1 MSTQGQNLPT
11 GTVTFLFT
19 DIEGSTKLAQQDSRA
34 WEYLRSRH
42 DSILQT
48 AMDAYH
54 GCIFQVV
61 GDSFCVAFHT
71 AANGLNAAVDAQR
84 RLQHEAWGKTPV
96 KVRMGLHTGSAE
108 LRGDDYQGYLTL
120 AKAQR
125 IMSVAHGG
133 QVLVSSA
140 SAELLH
146 HELPAGVTLMDM
158 REHRLRDLPGLER
171 LWQVQCA
178 DLEQDFP
185 PLRSL
190 SKVPNNLPAQLT
202 SFVGRKKELEDV
214 KKLLHHAHMLT
225 LLGPGGTG
233 KTRLSLQLA
242 GDSLSQYFDGVW
254 FVELA
259 PISDPQLVPRT
270 TAIAIGLREE
280 PQRPVT
286 DMLCDYLR
294 EKRMLIILDNCE
306 HLVEACAQMADK
318 ILRSAPHV
326 RVLTSSREALG
337 IAGEV
342 TYRVPSLR
350 LPDVEHLPPVESLS
364 QYEAVKLFIDR
375 AVSAV
380 PKFTVTNDNA
390 PFVAQI
396 CQRLDGIPLAIEL
409 AAAKVRVLSVEQI
422 SRRLDD
428 RFRLLTGGSRTALE
442 RHQTLRA
449 AIDWGYNLL
458 LSREQGLFR
467 RLSIFT
473 GGWTLEAA
481 ELVCSDDLID
491 HDDVLDL
498 LEHLINKSI
507 VIVEESKHETR
518 YRFLET
524 MRQYAYEKLA
534 DSGESETLRDKHLE
548 YFLYLAE
555 SASPHLIRVEQ
566 LDWLARLDIDYENL
580 RTALNWALSRPSAE
594 PVLRL
599 AGALGFYWNMRD
611 YWLEGIKWIDRALGR
626 DWQETRLAE
635 KAARAK
641 VLYCKAAIAHEIDEY
656 EVMGKSAYSALALCE
671 DVEDA
676 WGRAYARVSIG
687 KYMIRIGNARDAVS
701 LFEQGLDEFRRLA
714 DPWGRAF
721 AMYHLVRSL
730 RIAHVQVDYIRNRQP
745 LLDAIRTAGDRYL
758 LADALVIEYG
768 LGFMK
773 QGEWLQAE
781 AAFLEAN
788 ALLAEIESSR
798 RNLNRY
804 YLAQLYFLRGDSE
817 TAKME
822 AEAALEYCQ
831 RVGEK
836 NTNAFIRM
844 FLGMVAE
851 MQGAL
856 PDALQDQQAYLDLM
870 KEIGSPR
877 YIAWGYG
884 LTGRLHYLRQNWD
897 VARSDLQSGVEIV
910 KQREQDL
917 GDLSYFFIQIGGVF
931 VQSNPQVAV
940 RLISFTQALSMDQ
953 RDPIFYQPYF
963 DRFLHAAQM
972 NLSESEFDLAWEQG
986 SKLAKDDAIDLVVKM
1001 VDEL

>member
-1 MSTQGQNLPT
+1 MSTLGQSLPT

-19 DIEGSTKLAQQDSRA
+19 DVEGSTKLAQRYPELWESLRA
-34 WEYLRSRH
+34 RH
-42 DSILQT
+42 DAILQT
-48 AMDAYH
+48 AMDAHH
-54 GCIFQVV
+54 GCIFKII
-61 GDSFCVAFHT
+61 GDAFCVAFHT
-71 AANGLNAAVDAQR
+71 ATDGLNAAVEAQR
-84 RLQHEAWGKTPV
+84 RLQHEDWGKTPI

-108 LRGDDYQGYLTL
+108 LKGTDYQGYLTL

-133 QVLVSSA
+133 QVLVSNA

-146 HELPAGVTLMDM
+146 HELPGGVTLGDM

-171 LWQVQCA
+171 LWQILAA

-242 GDSLSQYFDGVW
+242 SDSLSEYYDGVW

-259 PISDPQLVPRT
+259 PISDPLLVPRT

-280 PQRPVT
+280 PQRPVI

-294 EKRMLIILDNCE
+294 EKRMLILLDNCE
-306 HLVEACAQMADK
+306 HLVDACAQMADR
-318 ILRSAPHV
+318 ILRAASHV
-326 RVLTSSREALG
+326 RILTSSREALG

-342 TYRVPSLR
+342 TYRVPSLG

-390 PFVAQI
+390 PFVAQV
-396 CQRLDGIPLAIEL
+396 CHRLDGIPLAIEL

-458 LSREQGLFR
+458 PSSEQVLFR

-473 GGWTLEAA
+473 GGWSLEAV
-481 ELVCSDDLID
+481 EFVCSEGLID
-491 HDDVLDL
+491 RGDVLDL

-507 VIVEESKHETR
+507 VTVDENKHEIR

-524 MRQYAYEKLA
+524 MRQYAYEKLVE
-534 DSGESETLRDKHLE
+534 SGESETLREKHLE

-555 SASPHLIRVEQ
+555 SASPHLIGAEQ
-566 LDWLARLDIDYENL
+566 LNWLARLDVDYENM
-580 RTALNWALSRPSAE
+580 RTALNWALGRPPAESA
-594 PVLRL
+594 LRL

-611 YWLEGIKWIDRALGR
+611 YLLEGVKWMDQALSR
-626 DWQETRLAE
+626 DWQKTSLAE

-656 EVMGKSAYSALALCE
+656 EVMGTSAQSALALCE
-671 DVEDA
+671 EVEDA
-676 WGRAYARVSIG
+676 WGRAYARISIG
-687 KYMIRIGNARDAVS
+687 KYLIRTGNAKSAVA
-701 LFEQGLDEFRRLA
+701 LMEQGLDEFRKLA

-721 AMYHLVRSL
+721 AMYHLVRAL
-730 RIAHVQVDYIRNRQP
+730 RIARVQVDYIRNRQL

-773 QGEWLQAE
+773 RGEWQQAE
-781 AAFLEAN
+781 AAFLEAD
-788 ALLAEIESSR
+788 ALLAEIGSSR

-804 YLAQLYFLRGDSE
+804 YLAQLYFLRGDPE
-817 TAKME
+817 RAKLE
-822 AEAALEYCQ
+822 ADAALEYCQ

-856 PDALQDQQAYLDLM
+856 SDALQDQQAYLDLM

-877 YIAWGYG
+877 YIAWGYA
-884 LTGRLHYLRQNWD
+884 LTGRLHALLHHLDAARNDFRTGIETLRQCGQDMGD
-897 VARSDLQSGVEIV
+897 V
-910 KQREQDL
+910 
-917 GDLSYFFIQIGGVF
+917 SYFFVQIGGVF
-931 VQSNPQVAV
+931 IQSSPLVAV
-940 RLISFTQALSMDQ
+940 RLISFTQSLSTNQ
-953 RDPIFYQPYF
+953 KDPIFYQPYY
-963 DRFLHAAQM
+963 DCFLAAAKTS
-972 NLSESEFDLAWEQG
+972 LSEIEFNSAWDSG
-986 SKLAKDDAIDLVVKM
+986 SKLSTDAAISLAMNMLDVL
-1001 VDEL
+1001 